1 MIQIINELEKFE
13 YKKETSIN
21 TLRVEFY
28 TGGILVSTIACE
40 KVVVSETFGH
50 PSVITLCDASNNCI
64 GYFFDNDKMTIRII
78 KAKEDEHYGT
88 TKAHGSI

>member
-1 MIQIINELEKFE
+1 MIQISELGSFE
-13 YKKETSIN
+13 YKKETFIN
-21 TLRVEFY
+21 TLRVEFF

-50 PSVITLCDASNNCI
+50 PSVITLCDASSNCI

-88 TKAHGSI
+88 PKAHGSI